1 MEMISKK
8 ELLQITKIS
17 YGQLYR
23 WKREGLIPDEWFIK
37 QSVASGQETYFYK
50 EQIIPRIEAILS
62 LKDRYSHDEI
72 KQFLNPSAK
81 ERKFS
86 LSEAV
91 LIKGID
97 PFVLRIY
104 AQEKNDLSIF
114 DLVVVYFFSEN
125 QALLDISNYLL
136 LDFGKI
142 VSLDQYFY
150 LVKEYLGKPYLI
162 VAGEDA
168 LFDPQLTL
176 IKKQSLSEISGIIAK
191 ELK

>member
-23 WKREGLIPDEWFIK
+23 WKREGLIPNEWFIK

-72 KQFLNPSAK
+72 KQFLNPNAK

>member
-1 MEMISKK
+1 M
-8 ELLQITKIS
+8 
-17 YGQLYR
+17 
-23 WKREGLIPDEWFIK
+23 
-37 QSVASGQETYFYK
+37 
-50 EQIIPRIEAILS
+50 
-62 LKDRYSHDEI
+62 
-72 KQFLNPSAK
+72 NPNAK

>member
-50 EQIIPRIEAILS
+50 EQIIPRIEEILS

-72 KQFLNPSAK
+72 KQFLNPNAK

>member
-72 KQFLNPSAK
+72 KQFLNPNAK

-136 LDFGKI
+136 LDFGRI

>member
-176 IKKQSLSEISGIIAK
+176 I
-191 ELK
+191 